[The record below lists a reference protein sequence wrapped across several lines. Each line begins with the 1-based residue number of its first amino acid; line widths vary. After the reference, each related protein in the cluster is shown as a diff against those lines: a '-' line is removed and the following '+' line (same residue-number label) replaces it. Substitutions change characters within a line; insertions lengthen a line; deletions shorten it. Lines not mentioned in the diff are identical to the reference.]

1 MRYTLPAAVTIKNT
15 IKTLLCHCKRL
26 INALQNNYID
36 RKSKSK
42 RTKPFQLSNASRM
55 KTIDHDIVI
64 GFASNLFG
72 RQRWGCCAVHTRQS
86 QGLRPPR
93 SWTFYA
99 ALVPAHDPLPT
110 SPLPAAKN
118 IRIFVIVSRICNISE
133 QDTYWLLSLHMQV
146 VEGTDFESSGRKSI
160 EAKSFNPTIYQR
172 LNLMENIP
180 FSW

>member
-1 MRYTLPAAVTIKNT
+1 MLENSRSALYVTCSCYNQKHNKNMVMTLQTFTSNQ
-15 IKTLLCHCKRL
+15 L
-26 INALQNNYID
+26 NALQNNYID
-36 RKSKSK
+36 RNSKSK

-93 SWTFYA
+93 SWTFDA
-99 ALVPAHDPLPT
+99 VLAPAHDLLPT

-133 QDTYWLLSLHMQV
+133 QDTCTGCWVYTCKLKKVQTSNQAV
-146 VEGTDFESSGRKSI
+146 
-160 EAKSFNPTIYQR
+160 AKALKQEF
-172 LNLMENIP
+172 
-180 FSW
+180 